1 MNSNL
6 VLGIRKFLL
15 DLPSESF
22 ISNYD
27 LVIEKNSRKLEDYET
42 LFEVGLEEY
51 DVIKMVPCNYTKTS
65 SDFHLNRLTYILQ
78 ECPPFLNKANRNLIF
93 VVFNPS
99 ASTTD
104 KYSFYFRKKKF

>member
-15 DLPSESF
+15 DLPSECF

-27 LVIEKNSRKLEDYET
+27 LVIEKNNRKLEDYET
-42 LFEVGLEEY
+42 LFEVELEEY
-51 DVIKMVPCNYTKTS
+51 DVIKMVPCNYSKTS

-78 ECPPFLNKANRNLIF
+78 ECPPFLNKANRNYVFLLSNFLRF
-93 VVFNPS
+93 VFSKIN
-99 ASTTD
+99 
-104 KYSFYFRKKKF
+104 Y